1 MSDEKISQ
9 AEKDEAAYFAERA
22 KAGAAAAREQAETAA
37 GPHTLFDV
45 QEMELNFGPQHPST
59 HGVLRL
65 VLKVD
70 GEKILEAKPD
80 VGYLHRGTE
89 KLFETETYPM
99 GIPHTDRLDYVAAA
113 TNNHAFCLAVEKLLG
128 VEVPRRAQLVRVI
141 LDELQRLSSH
151 LVWLGTS
158 GIDLGAVTPFWYA
171 FREREQ
177 ILDFFEE
184 YCGARLTL
192 NCMRI
197 GGLPLRSHVRLDRA
211 HRRVHLGLSGAHRRL
226 RAALDRQPDLE
237 EAHGR
242 RGRHLR
248 GGVHRVGPDR
258 TDHPGLGTAVGPA
271 PGAALRVLRRARLRL
286 SRRART
292 ATPTTG
298 TSSACRRCARAL
310 GSSAS
315 ASTSS
320 RRAEIRGK
328 VPRVIKPPAEEIYAS
343 VESPKGELGFY
354 CVSNGSNKPYRMHVR
369 PPSLHQPAGA
379 AAPGEGASRLGP
391 RRVDRD
397 DRHRAGRG
405 RPMREAGYGMRDTG

>member
-1 MSDEKISQ
+1 MSDERPLTGE
-9 AEKDEAAYFAERA
+9 EKALAVRTADELREAALSAAESLPV
-22 KAGAAAAREQAETAA
+22 EIH
-37 GPHTLFDV
+37 PPTLFDV

-65 VLKVD
+65 VIRVD
-70 GEKILEAKPD
+70 GEKILETRPE

-113 TNNHAFCLAVEKLLG
+113 TNNHAYCLTIEKLLAVEI
-128 VEVPRRAQLVRVI
+128 PRRAQLIRVI

-197 GGLPLRSHVRLDRA
+197 GGLPFDITAGWVERLMEFIDDLPSRIDDYEQLLTDN
-211 HRRVHLGLSGAHRRL
+211 RIWKKRTVGIGVISGEECIEWGVTGPVL
-226 RAALDRQPDLE
+226 RASGIEWD
-237 EAHGR
+237 
-242 RGRHLR
+242 
-248 GGVHRVGPDR
+248 
-258 TDHPGLGTAVGPA
+258 
-271 PGAALRVLRRARLRL
+271 LRRAQPYECYDELDFAIPTRTNGDTYDRYIVRVQEMRQSVRIIRQCLDRLTL
-286 SRRART
+286 
-292 ATPTTG
+292 PPG
-298 TSSACRRCARAL
+298 
-310 GSSAS
+310 
-315 ASTSS
+315 
-320 RRAEIRGK
+320 EFRGK
-328 VPRVIKPPAEEIYAS
+328 VPRVIKPIAEEVYAS

-354 CVSNGSNKPYRMHVR
+354 CVSNGTNRPYRMHVR
-369 PPSLHQPAGA
+369 PPSFINLQVLPRLAKGHLVSDLVALIGTIDIVL
-379 AAPGEGASRLGP
+379 GE
-391 RRVDRD
+391 VDR
-397 DRHRAGRG
+397 
-405 RPMREAGYGMRDTG
+405 